1 MKKMEVKR
9 EKNRAAILTAA
20 REVFRSEGYV
30 GAGMDRIAQLAG
42 VTKQTVYRYFAS
54 KEVLYQASLAAR
66 HQDRKDGF
74 LDALDLPDAREGLA
88 RFAEGFLRVHMA
100 EDHLASVRL
109 LLSEGPTAPEMTRAY
124 YAVGPKLTEARLIGF
139 LRERLGFEDP
149 EYGVR
154 LLLGGLLS
162 LRMHVLVGLVPLPG
176 PEQQREHA
184 RRIVDV
190 FLAGRS

>member
-1 MKKMEVKR
+1 MTKMEVKR
-9 EKNRAAILTAA
+9 ERNRAAILEAA

-54 KEVLYQASLAAR
+54 KEALYQASLAAR
-66 HQDRKDGF
+66 REDREEEF
-74 LDALDLPDAREGLA
+74 LDALDLADARQGLT

-124 YAVGPKLTEARLIGF
+124 YAVGPKRTEARLAGF
-139 LRERLGFEDP
+139 LRERLGLEDP

-162 LRMHVLVGLVPLPG
+162 LRMHVLVGLVPPPG
-176 PEQQREHA
+176 PEGLAEHA
-184 RRIVDV
+184 RRIVAV
-190 FLAGRS
+190 FMALRS